1 MSIAL
6 FVGVGSLVAVIAISI
21 WLIQLAPDA

>member
-6 FVGVGSLVAVIAISI
+6 FVGIGSLVAVIGISI